1 MSAAKLDVPV
11 SAAQPECLLRI
22 SSAWA
27 QSVSLVSFSGR
38 RGREGGRR
46 CFADTGV
53 ALCDVAGV
61 RSVVEYERRVDGAT
75 AGGARESFEWGQAH
89 AAGVSALC
97 GPQGGIGR
105 LRCVYRFTVV
115 DSTCRCATAE
125 MQSDDVG
132 LFYRLPGYY
141 LFLLVTADLI

>member
-27 QSVSLVSFSGR
+27 QSVSLVSFSGG
-38 RGREGGRR
+38 RGRERGGR

-53 ALCDVAGV
+53 AVCDLAGV
-61 RSVVEYERRVDGAT
+61 RGVVEYKRRVDGAT

-89 AAGVSALC
+89 AAGVSVLC
-97 GPQGGIGR
+97 GPQTGGEGGWA
-105 LRCVYRFTVV
+105 LTMC
-115 DSTCRCATAE
+115 
-125 MQSDDVG
+125 
-132 LFYRLPGYY
+132 L
-141 LFLLVTADLI
+141 